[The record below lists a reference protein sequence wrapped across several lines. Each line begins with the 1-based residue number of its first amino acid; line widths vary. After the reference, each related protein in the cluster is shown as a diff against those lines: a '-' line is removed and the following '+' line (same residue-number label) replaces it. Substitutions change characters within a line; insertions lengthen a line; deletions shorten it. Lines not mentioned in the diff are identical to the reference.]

1 MTQFRRWLIAPSVRI
16 NNRIRAREVRL
27 IDKDGNHLGVMPLR
41 DALAMAQ
48 QRGLDVVEVSPN
60 ATPSVCKLLEY
71 GKFRYEQTK
80 QEREARKH
88 STSWRIKQV
97 KFHVNISEHDYQIK
111 VRHVA
116 GFLEKHMKTKVSL
129 MFRGREMA
137 HQELGMQIMQR
148 LAKEVQPYG
157 VVESAPKMIGR
168 SIHMVISP
176 LSGKDK
182 PISGSAAAP
191 VGLPESGGRVMAVEV
206 KAAPVSA
213 PPPVPASSPAQAGR
227 APLSSLEMAF
237 NRAQGQKTS

>member
-1 MTQFRRWLIAPSVRI
+1 M
-16 NNRIRAREVRL
+16 RL
-27 IDKDGNHLGVMPLR
+27 IDNDGKHLGVVPLR
-41 DALAMAQ
+41 DALALAQ

-60 ATPSVCKLLEY
+60 ANPSVCKLLEY

-80 QEREARKH
+80 QDREARKH
-88 STSWRIKQV
+88 STTWRIKQV

-111 VRHVA
+111 VRHVL

-148 LAKEVQPYG
+148 LAKEVETHG
-157 VVESAPKMIGR
+157 VVEAAPKMIGR

-176 LSGKDK
+176 LSGKVK
-182 PISGSAAAP
+182 PSLAP
-191 VGLPESGGRVMAVEV
+191 EAVASEHPENTGRVMAVEV

-213 PPPVPASSPAQAGR
+213 PPPAPVNSPASAGR

-237 NRAQGQKTS
+237 NKAQSQKTS

>member
-1 MTQFRRWLIAPSVRI
+1 MT
-16 NNRIRAREVRL
+16 
-27 IDKDGNHLGVMPLR
+27 LR
-41 DALAMAQ
+41 DALALAQ

-60 ATPSVCKLLEY
+60 ANPSVCKLLEY

-88 STSWRIKQV
+88 SVAFRIKQV

-111 VRHVA
+111 VRHVLD
-116 GFLEKHMKTKVSL
+116 FLEKHMKTKVSL

-148 LAKEVQPYG
+148 LAKEVQSHG
-157 VVESAPKMIGR
+157 TVESEPKLIGR

-176 LSGKDK
+176 LSGKAK
-182 PISGSAAAP
+182 PHPAPNAASGVQAENTS
-191 VGLPESGGRVMAVEV
+191 RVMAVEV
-206 KAAPVSA
+206 KAAPVA
-213 PPPVPASSPAQAGR
+213 PPPPAGSPRPGER

-237 NRAQGQKTS
+237 NRAQSQKQS

>member
-1 MTQFRRWLIAPSVRI
+1 M
-16 NNRIRAREVRL
+16 
-27 IDKDGNHLGVMPLR
+27 IDADGKHLGVMPLR
-41 DALAMAQ
+41 DALALAQ

-60 ATPSVCKLLEY
+60 ANPSVCKLLEY

-80 QEREARKH
+80 QDREARKH

-111 VRHVA
+111 VRHVLD
-116 GFLEKHMKTKVSL
+116 FLEKHMKTKVSL

-148 LAKEVQPYG
+148 LAKEVVTHG

-176 LSGKDK
+176 LSSKVK
-182 PISGSAAAP
+182 PPPGSEGAVA
-191 VGLPESGGRVMAVEV
+191 GQPENGGRVMAVEV
-206 KAAPVSA
+206 KGPSTSA
-213 PPPVPASSPAQAGR
+213 PPPAPVHSPSPAGR
-227 APLSSLEMAF
+227 APLSPMEIAF
-237 NRAQGQKTS
+237 NRAQSQKTS

>member
-1 MTQFRRWLIAPSVRI
+1 M
-16 NNRIRAREVRL
+16 
-27 IDKDGNHLGVMPLR
+27 IDSDGKHLGVMPLR
-41 DALAMAQ
+41 DALALAQ

-60 ATPSVCKLLEY
+60 ANPSVCKLLEY

-80 QEREARKH
+80 QDREARKH

-111 VRHVA
+111 VRHVLD
-116 GFLEKHMKTKVSL
+116 FLEKHMKTKVSL

-148 LAKEVQPYG
+148 LAKEVVTHG
-157 VVESAPKMIGR
+157 VVEAQPKLIGR

-176 LSGKDK
+176 LSGKIK
-182 PISGSAAAP
+182 PLSPDGS
-191 VGLPESGGRVMAVEV
+191 VTGGQPENGGRVMAVEV
-206 KAAPVSA
+206 KGPSTSA
-213 PPPVPASSPAQAGR
+213 QPPASVHSPAPAGR
-227 APLSSLEMAF
+227 APLSPMEIAF

>member
-1 MTQFRRWLIAPSVRI
+1 MLFRRWLIATFVRI

-27 IDKDGNHLGVMPLR
+27 IDSDGKHLGVMPLR
-41 DALAMAQ
+41 EALALAQ

-60 ATPSVCKLLEY
+60 ANPSVCKLLEY

-88 STSWRIKQV
+88 STAWRIKQV

-111 VRHVA
+111 VRHVQD
-116 GFLEKHMKTKVSL
+116 FLEKHMKTKVSL

-148 LAKEVQPYG
+148 LAKEVVTHG
-157 VVESAPKMIGR
+157 VVEAAPKLIGR

-176 LSGKDK
+176 LSGKIK
-182 PISGSAAAP
+182 PHPTGANGAP
-191 VGLPESGGRVMAVEV
+191 GQPEAPGRVMAVEV
-206 KAAPVSA
+206 KAAPVPA
-213 PPPVPASSPAQAGR
+213 PPPAPVPGQGPAGR

>member
-1 MTQFRRWLIAPSVRI
+1 
-16 NNRIRAREVRL
+16 
-27 IDKDGNHLGVMPLR
+27 MPLR
-41 DALAMAQ
+41 DALALAQ
-48 QRGLDVVEVSPN
+48 QRGLDVVEISPN
-60 ATPSVCKLLEY
+60 ANPSVCKLLEY

-80 QEREARKH
+80 HDREARKH
-88 STSWRIKQV
+88 STAWRIKQV

-111 VRHVA
+111 VRHVL

-148 LAKEVQPYG
+148 LGKEVESHG
-157 VVESAPKMIGR
+157 VVESEPKLIGR

-176 LSGKDK
+176 LSGKVK
-182 PISGSAAAP
+182 PHLTPGAV
-191 VGLPESGGRVMAVEV
+191 VGQPESGRVMAVEV

-213 PPPVPASSPAQAGR
+213 PPPAPVNSPRPAER

-237 NRAQGQKTS
+237 NKAQSQRTS

>member
-1 MTQFRRWLIAPSVRI
+1 M
-16 NNRIRAREVRL
+16 

-41 DALAMAQ
+41 DALALAQ

-60 ATPSVCKLLEY
+60 ANPSVCKLLEY

-111 VRHVA
+111 VHHVT

-148 LAKEVQPYG
+148 LAKEVQTHG

-176 LSGKDK
+176 LSGKVK
-182 PISGSAAAP
+182 PHSGPGEASAAQ
-191 VGLPESGGRVMAVEV
+191 PESGGRVMAVEV
-206 KAAPVSA
+206 KAAPVPT
-213 PPPVPASSPAQAGR
+213 PPPASVSSPGPAGR
-227 APLSSLEMAF
+227 APLSSVEIAF
-237 NRAQGQKTS
+237 NRAQSQKTS

>member
-1 MTQFRRWLIAPSVRI
+1 M
-16 NNRIRAREVRL
+16 
-27 IDKDGNHLGVMPLR
+27 IDKDGKHLGVMPLR
-41 DALAMAQ
+41 DALALAQ

-60 ATPSVCKLLEY
+60 ANPSVCKLLEY

-111 VRHVA
+111 VHHVA

-148 LAKEVQPYG
+148 LAKEVQVYG
-157 VVESAPKMIGR
+157 VVESEPKMIGR

-176 LSGKDK
+176 LSGKVK
-182 PISGSAAAP
+182 PHPTAGEAAA
-191 VGLPESGGRVMAVEV
+191 GQPESAGRVMAVEV

-213 PPPVPASSPAQAGR
+213 PPAPASSPSQSGR

-237 NRAQGQKTS
+237 NRAQSQKTS

>member
-1 MTQFRRWLIAPSVRI
+1 MPFRRWLIATFVRI

-27 IDKDGNHLGVMPLR
+27 IDGDGKHLGIMPLR
-41 DALAMAQ
+41 DALALAQ

-60 ATPSVCKLLEY
+60 ANPSVCKLLEY

-88 STSWRIKQV
+88 STAWRIKQV

-111 VRHVA
+111 VRHVQD
-116 GFLEKHMKTKVSL
+116 FLEKHMKTKVSL

-148 LAKEVQPYG
+148 LAKEVVTHG
-157 VVESAPKMIGR
+157 VVEAAPKLIGR

-176 LSGKDK
+176 LSAKAK
-182 PISGSAAAP
+182 PHPAGDNAPAAP
-191 VGLPESGGRVMAVEV
+191 PPESAGRVMAVEV

-213 PPPVPASSPAQAGR
+213 PPPAPGHSPAPGNR

-237 NRAQGQKTS
+237 NRAQSQKTS